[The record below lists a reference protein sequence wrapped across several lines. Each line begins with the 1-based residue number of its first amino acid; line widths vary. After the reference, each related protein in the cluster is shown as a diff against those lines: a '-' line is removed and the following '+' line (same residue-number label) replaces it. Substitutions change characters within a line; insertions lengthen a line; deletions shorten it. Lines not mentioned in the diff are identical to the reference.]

1 MAFDFK
7 KIFNLDSSYPGFSFG
22 YESWALGMY
31 LQVLDEHLP
40 FAQDQYRLRSK
51 RELEKQ
57 SQELLPEEM
66 AQEASEIDEA
76 AETQIPRFFR
86 IGALIPIWG
95 LFESFV
101 SDIVGYTG
109 RKEGVGL
116 SLRDIRAPNL
126 RKQVEKYFEGVLR
139 INLPW
144 SEDERARLGYLQE
157 LRNLIAHRNGR
168 ITDMTAEKRQEVER
182 LVSAVSGVEI
192 DNGLLIVSSEYIQE
206 AAALVFDTV
215 AKLNNLVAERY
226 DGPVVPHSET

>member
-1 MAFDFK
+1 MAFDPK
-7 KIFNLDSSYPGFSFG
+7 KILDLDLSYPGFSFG
-22 YESWALGMY
+22 YESWALDTY
-31 LQVLDEHLP
+31 LRVLDEHLT

-66 AQEASEIDEA
+66 AQKASEIDEA
-76 AETQIPRFFR
+76 AELQIPRFFR

-101 SDIVGYTG
+101 SDIVGYAG
-109 RKEGVGL
+109 KREGIGL
-116 SLRDIRAPNL
+116 SLRDVRAPNL

-139 INLPW
+139 IDLPW
-144 SEDERARLGYLQE
+144 SEDERTRLGYLQE

-168 ITDMTAEKRQEVER
+168 ITDMTAEKRQEAEK

-192 DNGLLIVSSEYIQE
+192 GSGFLMISAEYIHE
-206 AAALVFDTV
+206 AAKLVFDTV
-215 AKLNNLVAERY
+215 AKLNNLVGERY
-226 DGPVVPHSET
+226 DGPVVPDSET

>member
-22 YESWALGMY
+22 YESWALGTY
-31 LQVLDEHLP
+31 LQVLDEHLS

-76 AETQIPRFFR
+76 AEMQIPRFFR

-95 LFESFV
+95 LFESFA
-101 SDIVGYTG
+101 SDIIGYTG
-109 RKEGVGL
+109 RKEGVSL
-116 SLRDIRAPNL
+116 SFRDIRAPNL

-157 LRNLIAHRNGR
+157 LRNLVAHRNGR
-168 ITDMTAEKRQEVER
+168 ITDMTAEKRQEVVK

-226 DGPVVPHSET
+226 EGPVVPHSET